1 MTTPEPGPPID
12 PDGNPY
18 RRLVQQHYAHDPWKQ
33 TVCCILLNRTRRCV
47 LDRIRH
53 RLFRAFPNPAAMAAA
68 DPARISRIIRSLGF
82 QNRRARALIRF
93 SAEYDE
99 WDRAGRPGGS
109 EGLRDL
115 YAVGDYAVDSWA
127 IFVDGRR
134 DVAPT
139 DLKLIWWLAERA

>member
-1 MTTPEPGPPID
+1 
-12 PDGNPY
+12 
-18 RRLVQQHYAHDPWKQ
+18 
-33 TVCCILLNRTRRCV
+33 
-47 LDRIRH
+47 
-53 RLFRAFPNPAAMAAA
+53 MAAA
-68 DPARISRIIRSLGF
+68 DPTRLARIIRSLGF

-99 WDRAGRPGGS
+99 WDRSGRPGDA

-134 DVAPT
+134 DVTPT

>member
-1 MTTPEPGPPID
+1 MAEPGPPID

-18 RRLVQQHYAHDPWKQ
+18 RRLIQQHYSHDPWKQ

-68 DPARISRIIRSLGF
+68 DPERLARI
-82 QNRRARALIRF
+82 
-93 SAEYDE
+93 
-99 WDRAGRPGGS
+99 
-109 EGLRDL
+109 
-115 YAVGDYAVDSWA
+115 WA